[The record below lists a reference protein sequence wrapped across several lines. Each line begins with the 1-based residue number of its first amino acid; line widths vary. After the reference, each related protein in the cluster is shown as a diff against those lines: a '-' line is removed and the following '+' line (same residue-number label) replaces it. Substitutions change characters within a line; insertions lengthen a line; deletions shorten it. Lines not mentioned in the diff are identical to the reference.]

1 MVNFRE
7 ELGRSE
13 SGGRYDV
20 VNREGYTGKYQFGPA
35 RLADF
40 MNATGQKFSMDEF
53 RRNPAL
59 QERVQRWHEG
69 DILNYVADNELDKY
83 IGQVVGGVKIT
94 PQSML
99 GMAHLGG
106 KSGMRRF
113 LETGGEYNPEDS
125 NGTSLRDYGQRFS
138 GQDRSAEAVG
148 TRPSKDA
155 PRTTGLVP
163 QAEDKA
169 GQAEIAKGIAALM
182 GGGLKSAKP
191 LGNVSPPGGR
201 YGSSS
206 RMSPLSGT
214 GIPGLG
220 SIKAY
225 STPGG
230 VDRLIRKS

>member
-1 MVNFRE
+1 MDFRE
-7 ELGRSE
+7 SLGRSE

-35 RLADF
+35 RLADY

-53 RRNPAL
+53 RKNPAL

-69 DILNYVADNELDKY
+69 DILDYVAANELDQY
-83 IGQVVGGVKIT
+83 IGQVVGGVKVT
-94 PQSML
+94 PQAML

-106 KSGMRRF
+106 KSGMRKF

-138 GQDRSAEAVG
+138 GQERSAEATG
-148 TRPSKDA
+148 TRPSATSK
-155 PRTTGLVP
+155 GIIP
-163 QAEDKA
+163 QEEDKA
-169 GQAEIAKGIAALM
+169 GQKAISKGIADL
-182 GGGLKSAKP
+182 LKQEVAKAAKP
-191 LGNVSPPGGR
+191 RPPSGR

-206 RMSPLSGT
+206 RMSPLSGV

-220 SIKAY
+220 SIKQY

-230 VDRLIRKS
+230 IESLYRKS

>member
-1 MVNFRE
+1 MDFRE
-7 ELGRSE
+7 SLGRRE

-35 RLADF
+35 RLADY

-53 RRNPAL
+53 RKNPAL

-69 DILNYVADNELDKY
+69 DILDYVAANELDRY
-83 IGQVVGGVKIT
+83 IGQVVGGVKVT

-106 KSGMRRF
+106 KSGMRKF

-125 NGTSLRDYGQRFS
+125 NGTSLRDYGQKFS
-138 GQDRSAEAVG
+138 GQERSAEAVG
-148 TRPSKDA
+148 TRPSATSK
-155 PRTTGLVP
+155 GIIP
-163 QAEDKA
+163 QEEDEA
-169 GQAEIAKGIAALM
+169 GANAIAKGIAALF
-182 GGGLKSAKP
+182 KSDAPKAP
-191 LGNVSPPGGR
+191 KVSPPKGR
-201 YGSSS
+201 YRASG
-206 RMSPLSGT
+206 RMSPLSGV

-220 SIKAY
+220 NIKAY

-230 VDRLIRKS
+230 IESLYRKS

>member
-1 MVNFRE
+1 MVDFRE

-13 SGGRYDV
+13 SGGRYGV

-35 RLADF
+35 RLADY
-40 MNATGQKFSMDEF
+40 MNATGQKFSMAEF
-53 RRNPAL
+53 KNNPAL
-59 QERVQRWHEG
+59 QERVQSWHEG
-69 DILNYVADNELDKY
+69 DILNYVADNELDQY

-94 PQSML
+94 PQAML

-138 GQDRSAEAVG
+138 GQDRSASATG
-148 TRPSKDA
+148 TRPSDTSK
-155 PRTTGLVP
+155 GIIP
-163 QAEDKA
+163 QEEDKA
-169 GQAEIAKGIAALM
+169 GENAIAKGLAALF
-182 GGGLKSAKP
+182 KSDAPKAP
-191 LGNVSPPGGR
+191 KVNPPSGR
-201 YGSSS
+201 YRASG
-206 RMSPLSGT
+206 RMSSLSGV

-230 VDRLIRKS
+230 IESLYRKG

>member
-1 MVNFRE
+1 MVDFRE

-13 SGGRYDV
+13 SGGRYGV

-35 RLADF
+35 RLADY
-40 MNATGQKFSMDEF
+40 MNATGQKFSMAEF
-53 RRNPAL
+53 KNNPAL
-59 QERVQRWHEG
+59 QERVQSWHEG
-69 DILNYVADNELDKY
+69 DILNYVADNELDQY

-94 PQSML
+94 PQAML

-155 PRTTGLVP
+155 PRTSNP
-163 QAEDKA
+163 AQAEDKA
-169 GQAEIAKGIAALM
+169 GQQAIAKGIAELF

-201 YGSSS
+201 YGASS
-206 RMSPLSGT
+206 RMSPLSGV

-220 SIKAY
+220 SIKQY

-230 VDRLIRKS
+230 VESLYRKS

>member
-1 MVNFRE
+1 MVDFRE

-35 RLADF
+35 RLADY

-69 DILNYVADNELDKY
+69 DILNYVADNELDQY

-106 KSGMRRF
+106 KSG
-113 LETGGEYNPEDS
+113 
-125 NGTSLRDYGQRFS
+125 RDYGQRFS
-138 GQDRSAEAVG
+138 GQDRSAEAKG
-148 TRPSKDA
+148 TRPSNLD
-155 PRTTGLVP
+155 
-163 QAEDKA
+163 QAQVEDKA
-169 GQAEIAKGIAALM
+169 GQAEIAKGLAALLK
-182 GGGLKSAKP
+182 GGAPKP
-191 LGNVSPPGGR
+191 GRASPPSGR
-201 YGSSS
+201 YRASG
-206 RMSPLSGT
+206 RMSPLSGV

-220 SIKAY
+220 NIKAY

-230 VDRLIRKS
+230 IESLYRKG

>member
-1 MVNFRE
+1 MDFRE
-7 ELGRSE
+7 SLGRSE

-35 RLADF
+35 RLADY

-53 RRNPAL
+53 RKNPGL

-69 DILNYVADNELDKY
+69 DILDYVADNELDQY

-94 PQSML
+94 PQAML

-106 KSGMRRF
+106 KSGMRKF

-125 NGTSLRDYGQRFS
+125 NGTSLRDYGQKFS
-138 GQDRSAEAVG
+138 GQERSASAVG
-148 TRPSKDA
+148 TRPSDTSK
-155 PRTTGLVP
+155 GIIP
-163 QAEDKA
+163 QDEDVA
-169 GQAEIAKGIAALM
+169 GQKEIAKGLAALLK
-182 GGGLKSAKP
+182 GGAPKAPKV
-191 LGNVSPPGGR
+191 NPPSGR
-201 YGSSS
+201 YRASG
-206 RMSPLSGT
+206 RMSPLSGV

-220 SIKAY
+220 NIKAY

-230 VDRLIRKS
+230 IESLYRGKS

>member
-1 MVNFRE
+1 MVDFRE

-35 RLADF
+35 RLADY

-69 DILNYVADNELDKY
+69 DILNYVADNELDQY

-138 GQDRSAEAVG
+138 GQDRSAEAKG
-148 TRPSKDA
+148 TRPSNPD
-155 PRTTGLVP
+155 
-163 QAEDKA
+163 QAQVEDKA
-169 GQAEIAKGIAALM
+169 GQAEVAKGLAALFK
-182 GGGLKSAKP
+182 GSAPKP
-191 LGNVSPPGGR
+191 GRATPPSGR
-201 YGSSS
+201 YRRSG
-206 RMSPLSGT
+206 RMSPLSGV

-220 SIKAY
+220 NIKAY
-225 STPGG
+225 GTPGG
-230 VDRLIRKS
+230 IESVYRKKT

>member
-1 MVNFRE
+1 LELDMVNFRE

-13 SGGRYDV
+13 SGGRYGA

-35 RLADF
+35 RLADY
-40 MNATGQKFSMDEF
+40 MNATGQKFSMAEF
-53 RRNPAL
+53 KNNPAL
-59 QERVQRWHEG
+59 QERVQSWHEG
-69 DILNYVADNELDKY
+69 DILNYVADNELDQY

-125 NGTSLRDYGQRFS
+125 NGTSLRDYGQKFS
-138 GQDRSAEAVG
+138 GQNRSAAATG
-148 TRPSKDA
+148 TRPSDTSK
-155 PRTTGLVP
+155 GIIP
-163 QAEDKA
+163 QAEDKQGLNA
-169 GQAEIAKGIAALM
+169 LARMAEEMYPEKKLSVG
-182 GGGLKSAKP
+182 
-191 LGNVSPPGGR
+191 SPPSLKRTGR
-201 YGSSS
+201 SG
-206 RMSPLSGT
+206 RMSPLSGV

-220 SIKAY
+220 NIKRY

-230 VDRLIRKS
+230 IESLYRKS

>member
-1 MVNFRE
+1 MNFRE
-7 ELGRSE
+7 SLGRSE

-35 RLADF
+35 RLADY

-53 RRNPAL
+53 RKNPAL

-69 DILNYVADNELDKY
+69 DILDYVAANELDRY
-83 IGQVVGGVKIT
+83 IGQVVGGVKVT
-94 PQSML
+94 PQAML

-106 KSGMRRF
+106 KSGMRKF

-138 GQDRSAEAVG
+138 GQERSAEAKG
-148 TRPSKDA
+148 TRPSKEA

-163 QAEDKA
+163 QAEDKQGMA
-169 GQAEIAKGIAALM
+169 DIAKGIAALM

-191 LGNVSPPGGR
+191 LGNVSPPSGR
-201 YGSSS
+201 YRSSS
-206 RMSPLSGT
+206 RMSPLSGA

-220 SIKAY
+220 MIKAY

-230 VDRLIRKS
+230 VDRKG

>member
-1 MVNFRE
+1 MDFRE
-7 ELGRSE
+7 SLGRSE

-35 RLADF
+35 RLADY

-53 RRNPAL
+53 RKNPAL
-59 QERVQRWHEG
+59 QERVQKWHEG
-69 DILNYVADNELDKY
+69 DILDYVAANELDRY
-83 IGQVVGGVKIT
+83 IGQVVGGVKVT
-94 PQSML
+94 PQAML

-106 KSGMRRF
+106 KSGMRKF

-138 GQDRSAEAVG
+138 GQERSAEAKG

-169 GQAEIAKGIAALM
+169 GQQAIAKGIAELF

-201 YGSSS
+201 YGASS
-206 RMSPLSGT
+206 RMSPLSGV

-220 SIKAY
+220 SIKQY
-225 STPGG
+225 GTPGG
-230 VDRLIRKS
+230 IESLYRKS

>member
-1 MVNFRE
+1 MDFRE
-7 ELGRSE
+7 SLGRSE

-35 RLADF
+35 RLTDY

-53 RRNPAL
+53 RKNPGL

-69 DILNYVADNELDKY
+69 DILDYVAANELDRF
-83 IGQVVGGVKIT
+83 IGQVVGGVKVT
-94 PQSML
+94 PQAML

-106 KSGMRRF
+106 KSGMRKF

-138 GQDRSAEAVG
+138 GQERSAEATG

-155 PRTTGLVP
+155 PRTSNPAQV
-163 QAEDKA
+163 EDKA
-169 GQAEIAKGIAALM
+169 GQKAISDGIADL
-182 GGGLKSAKP
+182 LKREVAKAAKP
-191 LGNVSPPGGR
+191 RPPSGR

-206 RMSPLSGT
+206 RMSPLSGV
-214 GIPGLG
+214 GIPGLDN
-220 SIKAY
+220 IKKY

-230 VDRLIRKS
+230 IESLYRKS

>member
-1 MVNFRE
+1 MVDFRE

-13 SGGRYDV
+13 SGGRYGV

-35 RLADF
+35 RLADY

-53 RRNPAL
+53 RKNPGL

-69 DILNYVADNELDKY
+69 DILNYVADNELDQY

-94 PQSML
+94 PQAML

-106 KSGMRRF
+106 KSGMRKF

-125 NGTSLRDYGQRFS
+125 NGTSLRDYGQKFS
-138 GQDRSAEAVG
+138 GQERSASATG
-148 TRPSKDA
+148 TRPSDTSK
-155 PRTTGLVP
+155 GIIP
-163 QAEDKA
+163 QDEDKT
-169 GQAEIAKGIAALM
+169 GQAEIAKGLAAL
-182 GGGLKSAKP
+182 LKQETPKAPASR
-191 LGNVSPPGGR
+191 PPSGR
-201 YGSSS
+201 YRASS
-206 RMSPLSGT
+206 RMSPLSGV

-220 SIKAY
+220 NIKRY

-230 VDRLIRKS
+230 IESLYRKS

>member
-1 MVNFRE
+1 MDFRE
-7 ELGRSE
+7 SLGRSE

-35 RLADF
+35 RLADY

-53 RRNPAL
+53 RKNPGL

-69 DILNYVADNELDKY
+69 DILDYVAANELDQY
-83 IGQVVGGVKIT
+83 IGQVVGGVKVT
-94 PQSML
+94 PQAML

-106 KSGMRRF
+106 KSGMRKF

-138 GQDRSAEAVG
+138 GQERSAEATG
-148 TRPSKDA
+148 TRPSATSK
-155 PRTTGLVP
+155 GIIP
-163 QAEDKA
+163 QEEDKA
-169 GQAEIAKGIAALM
+169 GQKAISKGIADL
-182 GGGLKSAKP
+182 LKQEVAKAAKP
-191 LGNVSPPGGR
+191 RPPSGR

-206 RMSPLSGT
+206 RMSPLSGV
-214 GIPGLG
+214 GIPGLDN
-220 SIKAY
+220 IKKY

-230 VDRLIRKS
+230 IESLYRKS